1 MSNQAYIFGIFIL
14 NGFIIGIL
22 FDMFRSFR
30 KILKTPDFITY
41 IHDILFW
48 ALTGG
53 ILTYSIFKF
62 NNGKL
67 RSYIFLGVILGIL
80 VYMLIFSK
88 IFLKI
93 NTNILNLIKNMIIF
107 TIIKPVIYIYNFV
120 KKLVFKSVRF
130 IFINLKKT
138 IQKCKKLQ
146 LYAKKSKYKKD
157 LQ

>member
-48 ALTGG
+48 ALTGR

-120 KKLVFKSVRF
+120 KKLVFKPVRF

-146 LYAKKSKYKKD
+146 LYAKKSKYEKD